1 MKNKKNAIS
10 YRMYGKSILNSF
22 FSTNY
27 FFFSFAGCSLSRTFV
42 QLFREKETK
51 KMYTTSD
58 AKGRAFIEEVQS
70 QYKRYQLKHAGSN
83 LASLSFDKFAE
94 HYGPTIAQHA
104 QMTNAHIGKELVT
117 NAILPG
123 HVEAN
128 FDQNVDQIVRRFS
141 DIVLGSERVDE
152 YNRSIDAAMKKARDS
167 GKYIGDRLSRIVA
180 NVDQFNLGQMD
191 TLKGNLASTMTLLW
205 QGLLFEV
212 AKDSDDERN
221 IYDFLDKL
229 EQYLVIV
236 HEKSPMLGPGTKTRL
251 VGNTSETAFNNGKII
266 KDHVISVTQVDSLG
280 KKTPSPFSIA
290 IPIVA
295 AARIRHQLN
304 EDQFIAVYAIVAGIL
319 GAAKT
324 ARGASTK
331 PIDFIKFPSGFKNRY
346 QEIYEARRKDSQAQ
360 QLLPP
365 LEEQRQADIEGS
377 GDQGP
382 AAAPQPR
389 PVPPPRSL
397 PQADSLVRT
406 AKNTGRRVRMNAAAA
421 TTTTSVS
428 SLLRDLQS
436 TEAPA
441 ATQFEVETTLR
452 SDFVQS
458 VIKPHLEKMLPTAA
472 AAPSTI
478 LVFAPEN
485 VQGDTINVW
494 KHAPLDEK
502 SRFVSSY
509 MINGSSATDSKIST
523 ADGKSYSVDWNA
535 GKLIMEPALPGGRRL
550 AVHVQLPVDYPL
562 HSGHKIVV
570 IPLSA
575 ELVSARNV
583 MTIGAQTV
591 DSNLAESAKKKAS
604 AMQKKIKD
612 KLSKKADK
620 EIKAA
625 EKILKA
631 DPSAQDK
638 EEIKEL
644 DRLIAQYEQAKSE
657 GDWNSDWEKQLKI
670 MNKQKAALEE
680 RLRAVSIQIA
690 NRMVASSMNAMTTA
704 TDVDG
709 DVDELAVGAQF
720 SKLTNEQVADKWK
733 NVKRDWN
740 DSNGGPHLD
749 SYYPAKKREMQQLIA
764 ELINRKLAVS
774 EDFAFLVDCNT
785 CGGKNKKKK
794 EEEDGGNAAVPAP
807 TQESVDFSFRRS
819 APAPRPSTPLDL
831 RVKLLQKNPD
841 RTFFLTNTGDGLY
854 IAAGKRLRYPLDF
867 EKFVKQNP
875 RYFKYGVVRNFVV
888 YDETPTLKIYHHS
901 DNAAFFLSIDGQ
913 GYELSYP
920 TNLGSMFWFGLT
932 SAGIKEGSVQIWPA
946 GDGASVASKAMVGA
960 PYLPKHEDWL
970 IKVGAAVR
978 DKYGLF
984 AVDEVK
990 KTIAAG
996 IKSRSLDTSELSV
1009 YSFVVSLTRF
1019 DEKRY
1024 YAGGCSFG
1032 PRGYAGKYPY
1042 IGADLKT
1049 AQDVIEF
1056 LGTLDEGYKVVIQND
1071 RIVLKMEGQTD
1082 IVGERLVVSDP
1093 NADIPVWIFFADM
1106 RSGNSAAVS
1115 SAAAAAVV
1123 VGDDIE
1129 DIIAEMNKRAVANA
1143 KKY

>member
-1 MKNKKNAIS
+1 
-10 YRMYGKSILNSF
+10 
-22 FSTNY
+22 
-27 FFFSFAGCSLSRTFV
+27 
-42 QLFREKETK
+42 
-51 KMYTTSD
+51 MYTTSN
-58 AKGRAFIEEVQS
+58 AKDRAFAEEVRS
-70 QYKRYQLKHAGSN
+70 QYERYQRKHAGSK

-104 QMTNAHIGKELVT
+104 QMTNAHIGKELVAS
-117 NAILPG
+117 AILPG
-123 HVEAN
+123 HVEAH
-128 FDQNVDQIVRRFS
+128 FDQSVDQIVRKFS
-141 DIVLGSERVDE
+141 DLVFVSERVDD
-152 YNRSIDAAMKKARDS
+152 YSRSIDAAMKKARDS

-180 NVDQFNLGQMD
+180 NVNQINFDQTD
-191 TLKGNLASTMTLLW
+191 TLKENLSSTMTLLW
-205 QGLLFEV
+205 QGLM
-212 AKDSDDERN
+212 SDIAGNPDDVQN
-221 IYDFLDKL
+221 VYDFLDKL

-236 HEKSPMLGPGTKTRL
+236 HEKSPILGPGSKTRL
-251 VGNTSETAFNNGKII
+251 IGNTPETAYNNGKII
-266 KDHVISVTQVDSLG
+266 KDHVISMTQFDSLG
-280 KKTPSPFSIA
+280 KKTPSPFSIV
-290 IPIVA
+290 IPIAA

-304 EDQFIAVYAIVAGIL
+304 EYQFMAVYAIVAGIVD
-319 GAAKT
+319 AAKT
-324 ARGASTK
+324 AGSSSAN
-331 PIDFIKFPSGFKNRY
+331 PINFIRVPKEFKTRY
-346 QEIYEARRKDSQAQ
+346 QQIYDARQKDSQSQ
-360 QLLPP
+360 QQLPP

-382 AAAPQPR
+382 AAPPR

-397 PQADSLVRT
+397 PQANSIVRAT
-406 AKNTGRRVRMNAAAA
+406 KNTGRRVRASAA
-421 TTTTSVS
+421 TTTSVS

-436 TEAPA
+436 NEAPT
-441 ATQFEVETTLR
+441 ATQFDVENTLR

-458 VIKPHLEKMLPTAA
+458 VIKPHLEKMLPTTA

-478 LVFAPEN
+478 LIFSPEN

-494 KHAPLDEK
+494 KHAPLNEK

-509 MINGSSATDSKIST
+509 MINGSSASDSKIST

-550 AVHVQLPVDYPL
+550 AVHVQLPVEYPL

-591 DSNLAESAKKKAS
+591 DANLAESAKKKAS
-604 AMQKKIKD
+604 AVQKKIKD

-625 EKILKA
+625 EKILKD

-657 GDWNSDWEKQLKI
+657 GDWNSDWEKQLKT
-670 MNKQKAALEE
+670 MNKQRAALEE
-680 RLRAVSIQIA
+680 RLRGVSIQIA
-690 NRMVASSMNAMTTA
+690 NRMVASSMNAMATA
-704 TDVDG
+704 TNV

-720 SKLTNEQVADKWK
+720 SKLTNEQVAEKWEK
-733 NVKRDWN
+733 VKREWN
-740 DSNGGPHLD
+740 SSNSYWHLN

-764 ELINRKLAVS
+764 ELISRKLAVS

-794 EEEDGGNAAVPAP
+794 EGEGGSDGGGAAAAA
-807 TQESVDFSFRRS
+807 TQESVDLSFRR
-819 APAPRPSTPLDL
+819 PVRAPRPPTPLDL
-831 RVKLLQKNPD
+831 RVKLIQSNPT
-841 RTFFLTNTGDGLY
+841 RTFFLTKTGDGLY
-854 IAAGKRLRYPLDF
+854 IAANKRLRFTLEF
-867 EKFVKQNP
+867 ETFVKQNP
-875 RYFKYGVVRNFVV
+875 RYFKYGVVRNFVIF
-888 YDETPTLKIYHHS
+888 DETPPLKVYLRS
-901 DNAAFFLSIDGQ
+901 DYALLLYIDGQ
-913 GYELSYP
+913 GYELLSSS
-920 TNLGSMFWFGLT
+920 LSSMSWFDMT
-932 SAGIKEGSVQIWPA
+932 SVGIGEDSVQIWPA

-960 PYLPKHEDWL
+960 PYLPEHEDWL

-990 KTIAAG
+990 KTIAGG
-996 IKSRSLDTSELSV
+996 IKSRSLDTSELSG
-1009 YSFVVSLTRF
+1009 YSFVISLMRF

-1032 PRGYAGKYPY
+1032 PRGYAGKYQY
-1042 IGADLKT
+1042 IGKNLT
-1049 AQDVIEF
+1049 TTQDVIEF

-1071 RIVLKMEGQTD
+1071 RIVLKMEGQAD
-1082 IVGERLVVSDP
+1082 IIGERLVVSDP
-1093 NADIPVWIFFADM
+1093 SASIPVWIFFADM

-1115 SAAAAAVV
+1115 SAAAAVV